1 MEGGS
6 LFNSGFLGASFNWW
20 VGQIAD
26 DSTWRDNILPGK
38 FESANQIPGWGRRYK
53 VRIIGLHDQ
62 GETDIP
68 SEQLPWAQ
76 VMYPVTAGGGQGA
89 SGQTPN
95 LRQGNMVF
103 GFFLDGQ
110 EQQVPVIMGV
120 LGNNAQTS
128 LATKIGD
135 GRVTNTQPG
144 SLATSGNAVSA
155 SGDTDPNRKVPDD
168 DKVSTKPTPPGT
180 PSVAPKPGVVLDRFG
195 RDPSRPPTRAE
206 LNAAQSARA
215 EADRLGETGAIREA
229 RIANATVAATR
240 QEAEAAASPASPAV
254 PGATKE
260 NADAVHLQSA
270 ADVKRLDLY
279 LKKTVMLSPCD
290 LPGSAMKAM
299 QTDIENLTKEIDK
312 ILQTAS
318 DYIDAVSE
326 VTSQITGI
334 AGEVNGVIGGIAGE
348 VSGIVGQ
355 GSCPTGSA
363 GAAPGVAEKIQSLL
377 ERFAPKIAKYMK
389 IVFNKIFEYTSK
401 KINAAIGPLADTM
414 FPNQRFQF
422 LDMKIE
428 INELIK
434 CLFSK
439 ITGGLVGQILGALK
453 DTVTGNSTFNSID
466 KCNPSRGKT
475 STFSGTAPYVPIC
488 SVEELTGNLIAA
500 NMGDIDKTVG
510 DVTKSVETF
519 LNDIQDG
526 LSLVTGLTGGVSIPD
541 INGSIA
547 SALSFE
553 NITLDLFGCDAKP
566 NCAASDFYTLQEGAG
581 AAEEAQL
588 PRPAEVNE
596 AAKDPGP
603 VTPTITKPFATPAKN
618 TPDLKIGE
626 TNPQI
631 QATAAEERSRIVQSL
646 NLF

>member
-6 LFNSGFLGASFNWW
+6 LFNSGFLGAGFNWW

-26 DSTWRDNILPGK
+26 DATWRDNILPGK

-62 GETDIP
+62 GETEIP
-68 SEQLPWAQ
+68 SDQLPWAQ
-76 VMYPVTAGGGQGA
+76 IMYPVTAGGGQGA

-120 LGNNAQTS
+120 LGNNAQTQLS
-128 LATKIGD
+128 TKIGD

-155 SGDTDPNRKVPDD
+155 SGNTDPNRKVPDD

-180 PSVAPKPGVVLDRFG
+180 PPATPKPGVVLDKFG
-195 RDPSRPPTRAE
+195 RDPSRIPTRAE
-206 LNAAQSARA
+206 RNAQQSAIA
-215 EADRLGETGAIREA
+215 EADRLGETGAVREA
-229 RIANATVAATR
+229 RIANAVVAATR

-254 PGATKE
+254 PGAAKE
-260 NADAVHLQSA
+260 SADAVHQQSA

-290 LPGSAMKAM
+290 LPGSAMKGM
-299 QTDIENLTKEIDK
+299 QTDIENLTKDIDK

-318 DYIDAVSE
+318 DYVDAVSE
-326 VTSQITGI
+326 VTSQI
-334 AGEVNGVIGGIAGE
+334 
-348 VSGIVGQ
+348 SGIVGQ
-355 GSCPTGSA
+355 VSDVAGQVSDVAGQVTNVAGQASDVVGSVGGITAS
-363 GAAPGVAEKIQSLL
+363 VVDTQEKIQALL
-377 ERFAPKIAKYMK
+377 EKYAPKIAKYMK

-401 KINAAIGPLADTM
+401 KINAAIGPLTDIM
-414 FPNQRFQF
+414 FPNQRFKF

-428 INELIK
+428 INEKIK

-439 ITGGLVGQILGALK
+439 ITEGLGSQILGALK
-453 DTVTGNSTFNSID
+453 EILD
-466 KCNPSRGKT
+466 KKNPSTNKT
-475 STFSGTAPYVPIC
+475 PTSSGTAPYVPIC

-510 DVTKSVETF
+510 NVTKSVETF

-526 LSLVTGLTGGVSIPD
+526 ISLVTGLTGGIKIPD

-547 SALSFE
+547 SALSFV
-553 NITLDLFGCDAKP
+553 NISLDLFGCDSKP
-566 NCAASDFYTLQEGAG
+566 NCAVSDFYTLQEGAG

-603 VTPTITKPFATPAKN
+603 VTPATTQPFAPPVKDPIN
-618 TPDLKIGE
+618 DVDIGQV
-626 TNPQI
+626 T
-631 QATAAEERSRIVQSL
+631 QAERNLIANNQNLPGVEL
-646 NLF
+646 N

>member
-38 FESANQIPGWGRRYK
+38 FENANQIPGWGRRYK

-62 GETDIP
+62 GETEIP

-155 SGDTDPNRKVPDD
+155 SGNTDPNRKVPDD

-180 PSVAPKPGVVLDRFG
+180 PSASPKPGVVLDRFG

-215 EADRLGETGAIREA
+215 EADRLGETGAVREA
-229 RIANATVAATR
+229 RIANAVVAATR
-240 QEAEAAASPASPAV
+240 QEAEAAASPASPAAS
-254 PGATKE
+254 GATKE
-260 NADAVHLQSA
+260 NADAVHQQSA

-290 LPGSAMKAM
+290 LPGSAMKGM

-318 DYIDAVSE
+318 DYVDAVSE

-334 AGEVNGVIGGIAGE
+334 AGEVNGIIGGIAGAP
-348 VSGIVGQ
+348 SGVVNQ

-363 GAAPGVAEKIQSLL
+363 GAAGGAAEKIQSLL

-439 ITGGLVGQILGALK
+439 ITGGLVGQILGALE
-453 DTVTGNSTFNSID
+453 DIID
-466 KCNPSRGKT
+466 KCDPSRGKT
-475 STFSGTAPYVPIC
+475 PTFSGTAPDVPIC
-488 SVEELTGNLIAA
+488 SVEELTGNVIAA
-500 NMGDIDKTVG
+500 NMGDIDKTVR

-519 LNDIQDG
+519 LNDIQDE
-526 LSLVTGLTGGVSIPD
+526 LAPLTGLTGGVKIPD

-553 NITLDLFGCDAKP
+553 NITLDLFGCDTKP

-603 VTPTITKPFATPAKN
+603 VTPAITKPFAPPAKN

-631 QATAAEERSRIVQSL
+631 QASAAEERSRIVQSL